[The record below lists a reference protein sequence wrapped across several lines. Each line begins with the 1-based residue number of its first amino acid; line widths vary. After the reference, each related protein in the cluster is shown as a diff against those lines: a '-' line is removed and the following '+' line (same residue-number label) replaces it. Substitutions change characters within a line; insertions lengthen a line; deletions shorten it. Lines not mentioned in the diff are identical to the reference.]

1 MSIASTR
8 APLARRAVVS
18 PRPARLAALGR
29 LAAAWVLT
37 APIAGAAA
45 AAPGSA
51 AGASWVGVVA
61 TSTDASAPSSAPF
74 DHRAALAD
82 VEGRAAALQ
91 ARVDAAQGK
100 VARLRDDVVKASKA
114 PTRALVIHREEVNPS
129 FRLDSIAY
137 ELDGVVVLSRGP
149 ERLRTDPVRELEVL
163 AGEITPGAH
172 RLRLAMIYVGTGE
185 GTYARAKEFR
195 FAVEKTHE
203 FTAIEGRIAKV
214 TFTTVTRPEP
224 RLELRDRLAVRVTAE
239 VLPITAARPKSDT
252 PEVPAAS
259 PAPATAP

>member
-18 PRPARLAALGR
+18 ARAPRLAVALW
-29 LAAAWVLT
+29 ALT
-37 APIAGAAA
+37 APLAGAAV
-45 AAPGSA
+45 AAPS
-51 AGASWVGVVA
+51 GAPWLGLVA
-61 TSTDASAPSSAPF
+61 TSTGAGATDAPVPAPTPAPAPF

-149 ERLRTDPVRELEVL
+149 ERLRTDPVREVEVL
-163 AGEITPGAH
+163 AGEITPGSH
-172 RLRLAMIYVGTGE
+172 RLRVAMIYVGTGE

-195 FAVEKTHE
+195 FAVEKAHE

-252 PEVPAAS
+252 PAAS
-259 PAPATAP
+259 PAPASAP

>member
-8 APLARRAVVS
+8 APLARRAAVS
-18 PRPARLAALGR
+18 PPLAVFARA
-29 LAAAWVLT
+29 AAAWVLT
-37 APIAGAAA
+37 APLVGAAV
-45 AAPGSA
+45 AAPGSVS
-51 AGASWVGVVA
+51 GAPWVGVVA
-61 TSTDASAPSSAPF
+61 TSSSTPF

-82 VEGRAAALQ
+82 VEGRTAALQ
-91 ARVDAAQGK
+91 ACVDAAQGK

-114 PTRALVIHREEVNPS
+114 PTRALIIHREEVNPS

-137 ELDGVVVLSRGP
+137 ELDGVAVLSRGP

-163 AGEITPGAH
+163 AGEITPGSH
-172 RLRLAMIYVGTGE
+172 KVRVSMIYVGTGE

-195 FAVEKTHE
+195 FAVEKSHE

-214 TFTTVTRPEP
+214 TFTTITRPEP

-239 VLPITAARPKSDT
+239 VLPISAARPKTET
-252 PEVPAAS
+252 PEAS
-259 PAPATAP
+259 PASASP